1 MKMMKKLTAVLAALL
16 VVFSTVVRPVKAE
29 DNNIE
34 FDQFLN
40 DLFVEMMEEDYMTM
54 HFSFADYQRAGI
66 TKPDPNIGRI
76 KLEDYA
82 DDKAYSE
89 EVLKKLQSFDY
100 ESLSETQKHDYNALK
115 FHLENEIALNQFP
128 DFDFAFTPT
137 EGIINNLL
145 TNFTEFVFREK
156 EDIDDY
162 LAVLASTPAFIDDC
176 LELTKTQAAKG
187 AFMTDS
193 ALDDTLDQIAKFT
206 AKTDDNQ
213 LIIIFDEN
221 MDAFEGITD
230 EERAD
235 YKARNR
241 DIVLNQYIPSYAK
254 AGEVLETLRGS
265 RGEAIGLA
273 EIPYGADYYAAKAR
287 MKSSTDA
294 TVEELLDM
302 CTSFLYDTLD
312 EYISIYRSDP
322 SVVNASETVD
332 METPEEVLTYLQNHL
347 QDYPQ
352 GPQVT
357 FDAKYLDPSVANDGI
372 VAYYLNPPLDALKD
386 NVIKINGNAVAD
398 INELYE
404 TLSHEGFPGHLYQI
418 TWYLNTDPSWLRT
431 AINLIG
437 YTEGWAMYSEMRA
450 WEFSGLSANYARMNA
465 LDTAMNYVLDC
476 AADLGLNGLGWK
488 EDQLTEYIEDLG
500 FNSAIVPQLIDFV
513 TSDPGVLLPYGIGL
527 LQFETMYKD
536 SVKALGTKF
545 EPIEFNRMLLQYGD
559 RPFGEVRKDMK
570 AWLEAQGSEVPSP
583 TPVPSASPSGEPEPA
598 HSSSTLIYAIGGALV
613 LLLVVVLLARRS
625 YKKSA

>member
-1 MKMMKKLTAVLAALL
+1 MKMIKKLTAVLAALL
-16 VVFSTVVRPVKAE
+16 MVFGTLVRPLQAEE
-29 DNNIE
+29 DNTD
-34 FDQFLN
+34 FDQFLQ
-40 DLFVEMMEEDYMTM
+40 DLFVEMMEQDFMTM
-54 HFSFADYQRAGI
+54 HFEIVDYRAAGI
-66 TKPDPNIGRI
+66 TKPEPIIGTA
-76 KLEDYA
+76 KQEDYA
-82 DDKAYSE
+82 DDEAYAKE
-89 EVLKKLQSFDY
+89 LLTKLESFDY
-100 ESLSETQKHDYNALK
+100 NSLTETQQHDYNALK

-145 TNFTEFVFREK
+145 TNFTEYVFREK

-187 AFMTDS
+187 RFMTDS
-193 ALDDTLDQIAKFT
+193 ALDKTLDQIKNFT
-206 AKTDDNQ
+206 EKTDDNQ

-230 EERAD
+230 AERAD
-235 YKARNR
+235 YKARNK
-241 DIVLNQYIPSYAK
+241 DIVLNQYIPSYQK

-265 RGEAIGLA
+265 RGDKVGLA
-273 EIPYGADYYAAKAR
+273 EMEGGAEYYAAKAR

-294 TVEELLDM
+294 TVKELLDM
-302 CTSFLYDTLD
+302 CTAFLYDALD
-312 EYISIYRSDP
+312 EYLAIYKAEP
-322 SVVNASETVD
+322 SVISREETVD

-347 QDYPQ
+347 QNYPE
-352 GPQVT
+352 GPEVT

-372 VAYYLNPPLDALKD
+372 VAYYLNPPLDNLKD
-386 NVIKINGNAVAD
+386 NVIKINGSSVSN

-418 TWYLNTDPSWLRT
+418 TWYLNTKPAWARKEL
-431 AINLIG
+431 NMIG

-450 WEFSGLSANYARMNA
+450 WEMAGLSENYARMSA

-476 AADLGLNGLGWK
+476 AVDLGVNGLGWT
-488 EDQLTEYIEDLG
+488 TEEVGDYLDSLG
-500 FNSAIVPQLIDFV
+500 FNSSLSQSLVDFV

-536 SVKALGTKF
+536 CVFALGDKF
-545 EPIEFNRMLLQYGD
+545 DLKEFHRMLLTYGD
-559 RPFGEVRKDMK
+559 RPFADVRSDMN
-570 AWLEAQGSEVPSP
+570 AWLKAQGSDVPSP
-583 TPVPSASPSGEPEPA
+583 TPVPTAAPSPQPAPA
-598 HSSSTLIYAIGGALV
+598 HSSSTLLIAIGGALA
-613 LLLVVVLLARRS
+613 LLLIVILLARRS

>member
-54 HFSFADYQRAGI
+54 HFSIADYQRAGI

-476 AADLGLNGLGWK
+476 AADLGVNGLGWK